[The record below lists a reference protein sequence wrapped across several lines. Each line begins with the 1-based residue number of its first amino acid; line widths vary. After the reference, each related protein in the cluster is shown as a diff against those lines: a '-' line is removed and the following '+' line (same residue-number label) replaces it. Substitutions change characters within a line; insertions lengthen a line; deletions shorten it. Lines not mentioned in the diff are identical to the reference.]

1 MHSVFTHCDPLQSS
15 VVLTGSGL
23 SHPSLRLQFLQAR
36 KQSQRA
42 ESPRR
47 TRFELSGALLTCIV
61 CQEILPPERQT
72 VTPEIQDF
80 SGQLSAFNE
89 LDSTSD
95 VCPSL
100 QIPNLQM
107 CACWEYDT
115 HFCYDRLIDV
125 RRGLSHTP
133 PPSVGRGCL
142 LLADVSLCIR
152 KKTLHRT
159 EVLHFPWS
167 QESVWGPLYHPGYR
181 AAGWTMMISRQVSPL
196 GWHPCQPT
204 PVLTGVTCPMSF
216 ISSSQHPCES
226 SIRSVE
232 MSTTG

>member
-1 MHSVFTHCDPLQSS
+1 MVSATRASDFSS
-15 VVLTGSGL
+15 SRHVSNPSGQKALGEQGL
-23 SHPSLRLQFLQAR
+23 SYLVLCLLVLFV
-36 KQSQRA
+36 
-42 ESPRR
+42 RR
-47 TRFELSGALLTCIV
+47 WSRGIH
-61 CQEILPPERQT
+61 ILPPERQT

-80 SGQLSAFNE
+80 SGQLNAFNE

-100 QIPNLQM
+100 QIPKNLQM

-181 AAGWTMMISRQVSPL
+181 AAGWTMKISRQVSPL

-204 PVLTGVTCPMSF
+204 PVLTGVTRPMSF